1 MDENKAVVR
10 QYLTAI
16 HAAPPD
22 LTVFDELL
30 APDYQGDLAGQRAFW
45 SALHGAIREQIFDI
59 VDLVTEGD
67 LVVARFSYRVT
78 VPDGPAVLLISP
90 WLTARSRRRT

>member
-1 MDENKAVVR
+1 MCDRSFRVGSAPSGQRTERVVTHEGEIDVGMDENKAVVR

-30 APDYQGDLAGQRAFW
+30 APDYQGDRAGQKAFCSADRAL
-45 SALHGAIREQIFDI
+45 SEEQIRQVMRLYNGFR
-59 VDLVTEGD
+59 
-67 LVVARFSYRVT
+67 A
-78 VPDGPAVLLISP
+78 
-90 WLTARSRRRT
+90 